1 MKSLI
6 TQVTRSG
13 YVESYHVGY
22 GVIVDAKG
30 GIVKAYGDSEYLTYV
45 RSSAKPMQGMAVL
58 RSGAYDNFKL
68 TPEELAVIC
77 SSHSGQPIHIKKVL
91 QIFSKAGIG
100 PELLACGIHPPIHR
114 ESAQAL
120 EAAGLAPQQM
130 HNNCSGKHVGML
142 ATCVQLGFDPRD
154 YLNPDHP
161 VQQYIYDIVKEYTSS
176 ASIHR
181 GVDGCSAP
189 VFYLPLQKV
198 ALAFARISQQGNRE
212 CRQIFQAMNGFPHL
226 VGGQGRF
233 DTALMESYPERIM
246 SKGGAEAVSAAG
258 FMMPNGEVYGLAVKV
273 LDGNYRA
280 IGQMVLK
287 MLEDIGFVKEP
298 VAERL
303 MTWWKPELKNHAKRI
318 IGTTNTI
325 IAEQS

>member
-13 YVESYHVGY
+13 YVESFHVGY
-22 GVIVDAKG
+22 GVIVDPAG
-30 GIVKAYGDSEYLTYV
+30 GIIKAYGDAEYLTYV
-45 RSSAKPMQGMAVL
+45 RSSAKPLQGMATL
-58 RSGAYDNFKL
+58 RSGTYDDFKL

-77 SSHSGQPIHIKKVL
+77 SSHSGEPIHTETVS

-114 ESAQAL
+114 ESAKAL
-120 EAAGLAPQQM
+120 QNAGMAPQQI
-130 HNNCSGKHVGML
+130 HNNCSGKHSGML
-142 ATCVQLGFDPRD
+142 ATCVQLGYPMED
-154 YLNPDHP
+154 YLNPEHP
-161 VQQYIYDIVKEYTSS
+161 VQQYIYEIVKEYTDSDT
-176 ASIHR
+176 IHR

-198 ALAFARISQQGNRE
+198 AMAFARITQQEQQE
-212 CRQIFQAMNGFPHL
+212 CRQIFQAMNGNPHL
-226 VGGQGRF
+226 VGGGGRF
-233 DTALMESYPERIM
+233 DTALMESYPEKMM

-258 FMMPNGEVYGLAVKV
+258 FIMPDGQVYGLAVKV

-298 VAERL
+298 ISEKL
-303 MTWWKPELKNHAKRI
+303 MKWWNPQLKNHAKHI
-318 IGTTNTI
+318 IGTTRTV
-325 IAEQS
+325 IAE

>member
-13 YVESYHVGY
+13 YVESFHVGY
-22 GVIVDAKG
+22 GVIVDPAG
-30 GIVKAYGDSEYLTYV
+30 EVIKAYGDAEYLTYV
-45 RSSAKPMQGMAVL
+45 RSSAKPLQGMAVL
-58 RSGAYDNFKL
+58 RSGAYDDFKL

-77 SSHSGQPIHIKKVL
+77 SSHSGEPIHTETIS
-91 QIFSKAGIG
+91 QIFSKASIG

-114 ESAQAL
+114 ESAKAL
-120 EAAGLAPQQM
+120 QNAGMAPQQI
-130 HNNCSGKHVGML
+130 HNNCSGKHSGML
-142 ATCVQLGFDPRD
+142 ATCVQLGYPMED
-154 YLNPDHP
+154 YLNPEHP
-161 VQQYIYDIVKEYTSS
+161 VQQYIYEIVKDYTDSDT
-176 ASIHR
+176 IHR

-198 ALAFARISQQGNRE
+198 AMAFARITQQEKQE
-212 CRQIFQAMNGFPHL
+212 CRQIFQAMNGNPHL
-226 VGGQGRF
+226 VGGEGRF
-233 DTALMESYPERIM
+233 DTALMESYPEKMM

-258 FMMPNGEVYGLAVKV
+258 FIMPDGQVYGLAVKV

-298 VAERL
+298 VSEKL
-303 MTWWKPELKNHAKRI
+303 MKWWKPQLKNHAKLI
-318 IGTTNTI
+318 IGTTKTVI
-325 IAEQS
+325 VE